1 MTQTKHIVTP
11 DPLEMK
17 RMVCAQ
23 LQTHGYTL
31 EQHGYRQ
38 LVATKT
44 FASVVGEKMAYV
56 ELTGFDNESVTLF
69 LTANMES
76 EGRNCLVG
84 CASYIPKPLTNEAVS
99 RCVAE
104 FSESVNKTVA
114 GLVIVRLMPRP
125 ASGLESAGKSSQ
137 VAL

>member
-1 MTQTKHIVTP
+1 MTQSKHIVNPETL
-11 DPLEMK
+11 DMK

-23 LQTHGYTL
+23 LQAHGYTL
-31 EQHGYRQ
+31 ELTGYRQ

-44 FASVVGEKMAYV
+44 FASVVGDKMAYV

-69 LTANMES
+69 LTGHMES
-76 EGRNCLVG
+76 EGRNCLAS
-84 CASYIPKPLTNEAVS
+84 CAAYIPKLLSLEAVT

-114 GLVIVRLMPRP
+114 GLVIVRLMAQP
-125 ASGLESAGKSSQ
+125 ARGDKSSQ